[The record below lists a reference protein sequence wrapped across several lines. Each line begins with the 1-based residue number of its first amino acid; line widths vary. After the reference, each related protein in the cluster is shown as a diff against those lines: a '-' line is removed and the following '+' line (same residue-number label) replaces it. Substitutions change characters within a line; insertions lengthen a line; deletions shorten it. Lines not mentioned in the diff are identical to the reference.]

1 MNWKRAAAVISTF
14 CACVLISAGAARA
27 QTEVQPSPVS
37 GQAGGVIAL
46 GDADLQRIVVVDAQA
61 RRVLLYTATGGELT
75 LLSVRN
81 IVTDGNAQP
90 KPTAALV
97 EVPKSDAPGQD
108 LPGIPRPE
116 RGIRVA
122 SSRDKEKSAAAYVV
136 PGTLG
141 EVFDRVR
148 EAIRGWEV
156 DSENVTASKS
166 FSPGHSYLRLS
177 RSGDMLEV
185 TIDGYQPG
193 CFLVSLTLR
202 PKR

>member
-1 MNWKRAAAVISTF
+1 MNWKRVVGVISTF
-14 CACVLISAGAARA
+14 CACVLISVGAART
-27 QTEVQPSPVS
+27 QTEVQPSSMS
-37 GQAGGVIAL
+37 GQAGGIIAL
-46 GDADLQRIVVVDAQA
+46 GDADLHRLVIVDSQA

-90 KPTAALV
+90 KPAAALV
-97 EVPKSDAPGQD
+97 ETPKSDAPGQD
-108 LPGIPRPE
+108 LPGVPRPE
-116 RGIRVA
+116 RGIRVG

-148 EAIRGWEV
+148 EATRGWDV

-166 FSPGHSYLRLS
+166 FSPGHSSLRLS

-185 TIDGYQPG
+185 TIDGYEPG
-193 CFLVSLTLR
+193 YFLVSLTLR